1 VLLRLRLKQRKIP
14 IVLPVTGNQA
24 LSDSDTGTGIKKEE
38 SKKDKAEMLKM
49 LVLIAC
55 FAWIRPSSGF
65 IRVPPRSARSSSQI
79 TYAMS
84 ETSSKPRW
92 AGNDDVLSL
101 FVNMLI
107 NFKPLFSLMK
117 PLARSTLI
125 KTAESNGIP
134 WINSVK
140 IAEKYENLFQNNLDD
155 IVKENPLPYPGY
167 Y

>member
-1 VLLRLRLKQRKIP
+1 
-14 IVLPVTGNQA
+14 
-24 LSDSDTGTGIKKEE
+24 
-38 SKKDKAEMLKM
+38 
-49 LVLIAC
+49 
-55 FAWIRPSSGF
+55 
-65 IRVPPRSARSSSQI
+65 
-79 TYAMS
+79 MS

>member
-1 VLLRLRLKQRKIP
+1 MREILCLI
-14 IVLPVTGNQA
+14 A
-24 LSDSDTGTGIKKEE
+24 LST
-38 SKKDKAEMLKM
+38 
-49 LVLIAC
+49 C
-55 FAWIRPSSGF
+55 FLLSRGF
-65 IRVPPRSARSSSQI
+65 SRLPTSTLSTPRRVFNAL
-79 TYAMS
+79 S

-107 NFKPLFSLMK
+107 NFKPLFGLMK

-140 IAEKYENLFQNNLDD
+140 IAQKYQNLFQSNLDD
-155 IVKENPLPYPGY
+155 IVKEAPLSYPGY
-167 Y
+167 CAPIYLFVTH